1 MTVTVERDTWD
12 ACALP
17 GPSQAGVCAEA
28 PTVPTVLPPQDLGT
42 QGRRFARP
50 PRVTLPIPPTHRRV
64 HSRASQL
71 LARSSLSSDLGL
83 SLDLQLQS
91 EPLLWE
97 KPVAPDP
104 PSYLQHRI
112 PLLPKRRPQALLSN
126 LGGFYP
132 ATIQPYKDSRRPIHF
147 PGCVPNSVVL
157 QQMWQPG
164 QVGGLEALCQLMGS
178 RPKVG
183 HSRDDLGL
191 HQGGWRHHA
200 KWQQNLL
207 QWLGDAEEQG
217 ELVLDLASDSLS
229 PHGQLSDQ
237 LLESREQEAEV
248 GRQGAVA
255 GPRELLGEEGSA
267 AVAAPLPRQSS
278 RFLLR
283 KPSGSPDTTI
293 RKESYFCRPQDRHG
307 RSLWGERYGHL
318 PRFLHFLIGQNW
330 FKRLFPIFTL
340 EAYPEVGTVEGLASL
355 FLDLLEEASWADR
368 GHILHALLR
377 LLPDVSQDLCSR
389 LQGVLLRLLN
399 RDQPPSLEVSP
410 GSRAPPGSGLR
421 HQAEPPTPQDPTQ
434 KQFVMLA
441 LQLLLAC
448 SLDAREVVLEL
459 SAYFLYSP
467 APCR

>member
-1 MTVTVERDTWD
+1 M
-12 ACALP
+12 
-17 GPSQAGVCAEA
+17 
-28 PTVPTVLPPQDLGT
+28 
-42 QGRRFARP
+42 
-50 PRVTLPIPPTHRRV
+50 
-64 HSRASQL
+64 
-71 LARSSLSSDLGL
+71 
-83 SLDLQLQS
+83 
-91 EPLLWE
+91 
-97 KPVAPDP
+97 
-104 PSYLQHRI
+104 
-112 PLLPKRRPQALLSN
+112 
-126 LGGFYP
+126 
-132 ATIQPYKDSRRPIHF
+132 
-147 PGCVPNSVVL
+147 PNSVVL

-191 HQGGWRHHA
+191 RQGGWRHHA

-340 EAYPEVGTVEGLASL
+340 EVRGALEAWGLGCGRRWRRRVGPQ
-355 FLDLLEEASWADR
+355 
-368 GHILHALLR
+368 HAV
-377 LLPDVSQDLCSR
+377 PA
-389 LQGVLLRLLN
+389 GV
-399 RDQPPSLEVSP
+399 P
-410 GSRAPPGSGLR
+410 
-421 HQAEPPTPQDPTQ
+421 
-434 KQFVMLA
+434 
-441 LQLLLAC
+441 
-448 SLDAREVVLEL
+448 
-459 SAYFLYSP
+459 
-467 APCR
+467 

>member
-1 MTVTVERDTWD
+1 MRPAQPWEIQQ
-12 ACALP
+12 AELGAL
-17 GPSQAGVCAEA
+17 
-28 PTVPTVLPPQDLGT
+28 LGCSLG
-42 QGRRFARP
+42 QGRVRFSACP
-50 PRVTLPIPPTHRRV
+50 AVLH
-64 HSRASQL
+64 
-71 LARSSLSSDLGL
+71 
-83 SLDLQLQS
+83 LQ
-91 EPLLWE
+91 
-97 KPVAPDP
+97 
-104 PSYLQHRI
+104 
-112 PLLPKRRPQALLSN
+112 
-126 LGGFYP
+126 
-132 ATIQPYKDSRRPIHF
+132 DSRRPIHF

-178 RPKVG
+178 RPKARGGAGGWGSGVGLQRDLQESPQPLALPLQVG

-191 HQGGWRHHA
+191 RQGGWRHHA

-340 EAYPEVGTVEGLASL
+340 EVRGALGAWGLGCGRRWRRRVGPQ
-355 FLDLLEEASWADR
+355 
-368 GHILHALLR
+368 HAV
-377 LLPDVSQDLCSR
+377 PA
-389 LQGVLLRLLN
+389 GV
-399 RDQPPSLEVSP
+399 P
-410 GSRAPPGSGLR
+410 
-421 HQAEPPTPQDPTQ
+421 
-434 KQFVMLA
+434 
-441 LQLLLAC
+441 
-448 SLDAREVVLEL
+448 
-459 SAYFLYSP
+459 
-467 APCR
+467 